1 MEQIERIPRTTARV
15 LPVSPDGAVLLLQ
28 EQDPAHPGITWWGTV
43 GGAVDP
49 GESLVHGAVRELL
62 EETGLVVA
70 PELLTGPVGTGVH
83 EFSFAGVDYVS
94 HTNFF
99 AVPLDRDV
107 DVSFDR
113 LEPEEVGNVLAAR
126 WWFPEEL
133 EADGT
138 AVQPDLPDVMR
149 RAIAAVRGNP

>member
-1 MEQIERIPRTTARV
+1 MRTPRTTARV
-15 LPVSPDGAVLLLQ
+15 LPVSADGAVLLLQ
-28 EQDPAHPGITWWGTV
+28 EQDPARPGVTWWGTV

-49 GESLVHGAVRELL
+49 GESLVEAAVRELR

-70 PELLTGPVGTGVH
+70 AALLVGPIGTGDH

-99 AVPLDRDV
+99 AMPLQRDV
-107 DVSFDR
+107 EVSFDN
-113 LEPEEVGNVLAAR
+113 LEPEEVGNVLAAA
-126 WWFPEEL
+126 WWFPEDL

-138 AVQPDLPDVMR
+138 AAQHDLPDVMR
-149 RAIAAVRGNP
+149 RAVAAVRGPA